1 MNNSIKLI
9 KKGNQNSNKKI
20 LIIGVVHGDE
30 PQGEYFINSYLE
42 KNNQNLKNTVYY
54 IPRLN
59 SNTSRKN
66 KNGVDLNRNFPTK
79 NWVLGENNDYFG
91 GLEPNS
97 EPETKF
103 LVDLLNES
111 DFSEIITIHSP
122 YKVVNYDGP
131 AENLAEI
138 ISSFLSYPISSDI
151 GYPTPGSFGTYCGVE
166 RNIPTITI
174 EIDEN
179 ENIEILKEKFHKL
192 FKYLENEY

>member
-9 KKGNQNSNKKI
+9 KKENQNSNKKI

-66 KNGVDLNRNFPTK
+66 KNGIDLNRNFPTK

-91 GLEPNS
+91 GLKSNS

-103 LVDLLNES
+103 LVDLLNENN
-111 DFSEIITIHSP
+111 FSEIITIHSP

-166 RNIPTITI
+166 RYIPTITI